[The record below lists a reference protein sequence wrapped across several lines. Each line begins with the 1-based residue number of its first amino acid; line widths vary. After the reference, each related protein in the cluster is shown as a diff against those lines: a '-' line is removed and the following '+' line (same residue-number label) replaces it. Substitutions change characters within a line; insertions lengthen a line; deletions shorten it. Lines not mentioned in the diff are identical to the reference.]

1 MRALERKLLR
11 NLWALKAQGLAIAA
25 VVAGGVAT
33 FVMSLAALDSLRL
46 TQGEFYREHRFAEV
60 FADLK
65 RAPEPLAARLREL
78 PGVATLETRVLAPVH
93 LQVDGYDQ
101 PVTGLAISIP
111 EGRQPALNRLFLR
124 TGTLPEPGRDE
135 QVVVNEAFAEAH
147 GLAPGDRLGMILNGR
162 LQGIT
167 IVGVALSPEFI
178 YQIRPGDVFPD
189 YERYAVLWTN
199 RPALASAF
207 GMDGAFNNVVLSL
220 APDRSAARVVE
231 SLDLLLAPWGGLG
244 AHGRDVQ
251 VSHRYLE
258 QELTQLE
265 AMARFVPM
273 IFLGVAAFLL
283 NVVAARLIRTQ
294 REQIAVL
301 KAFGYTDL
309 AIAGHYLVLV
319 MAIVA
324 VGAVAGVLGGIWL
337 ADALG
342 ALYQEFFRF
351 PWLRLRL
358 RPQVVIAAV
367 AIAAGASVLGALVS
381 VRAAFRLPPAEA
393 MRPAPPARYRR
404 TVVERLGI
412 GRLLSQPTR
421 IVLRNL
427 ERTPV
432 KSMLSVIGIA
442 LAVAILV
449 LSGLQEGAV
458 GRMIDV
464 QFRVAQRQDV
474 TVAFNEPV
482 SQRAVHELAAL
493 PGVRLVEGFR
503 AAPVILRNG
512 HREYRTS
519 LQGYRPDGQLF
530 RVLDR
535 QLRPIPLDEAGVMMT
550 EHLGKLL
557 DVRPGDRVQ
566 VQVLEG
572 RRAQLDV
579 PVAGLVTE
587 YVGVGAYLPQ
597 QALNRLLREGPA
609 ISGAFLAVAP
619 EALPDTPRRL
629 EAMPRVAG
637 VTLRQRTIDAVR
649 DLMRETLLVYTL
661 FVIVLAGSI
670 AFAVVYND
678 ARIAL
683 AERSHELSSLRVLGL
698 TRGEVAYVLVAELAL
713 LTLAAIPLG
722 FALGAGFGWLL
733 TRALETDLFRI
744 PFVIEP
750 SAFATAA
757 AVVIAAA
764 ALSSLMIGRNLRRLD
779 MVAALKAPE

>member
-11 NLWALKAQGLAIAA
+11 NLWSLKAQGLAIAV

-46 TQGEFYREHRFAEV
+46 TQAEFYREHRFAQV
-60 FADLK
+60 FANLK
-65 RAPEPLAARLREL
+65 RAPESLAARLREL
-78 PGVATLETRVLAPVH
+78 PGVATLETRVRAPVN

-101 PVTGLAISIP
+101 PVTGQIISIP
-111 EGRQPALNRLFLR
+111 DGAQPALNRLFLR
-124 TGTLPEPGRDE
+124 AGTLPEPGRED
-135 QVVVNEAFAEAH
+135 QVLISEAFAEAH
-147 GLAPGDRLGMILNGR
+147 RLAPGDRLGMILNGR
-162 LQGIT
+162 LQRLA

-178 YQIRPGDVFPD
+178 YQIRPGDLFPD
-189 YERYAVLWTN
+189 FRRYAVLWMN
-199 RPALASAF
+199 RPALAAAF
-207 GMDGAFNNVVLSL
+207 GMEGAFNDLVLSL
-220 APDRSAARVVE
+220 APGQAAAPVVE

-244 AHGRDVQ
+244 AHDRDLQ
-251 VSHRYLE
+251 TSHRYLE
-258 QELTQLE
+258 QELMQLE
-265 AMARFVPM
+265 GMARFVPM
-273 IFLGVAAFLL
+273 VFLGVAAFLL

-309 AIAGHYLVLV
+309 AVAAHYLMLVLAV
-319 MAIVA
+319 VA
-324 VGAVAGVLGGIWL
+324 VGAIAGVLAGIWL

-342 ALYQEFFRF
+342 GLYQEFFRF

-358 RPQVVIAAV
+358 RPQVAIAAV
-367 AIAAGASVLGALVS
+367 AIAAFAATLGALIA

-393 MRPAPPARYRR
+393 MRPAAPARYRR

-412 GRLLSQPTR
+412 GRFLSQPTR

-427 ERTPV
+427 ERQPV
-432 KSMLSVIGIA
+432 KSLLSVLGIA

-458 GRMIDV
+458 GHMVDV

-474 TVAFNEPV
+474 TVSFNEPV

-493 PGVRLVEGFR
+493 PGVRHVEGFR
-503 AAPVILRNG
+503 VAPAILRNG

-519 LQGYRPDGQLF
+519 LQGYRADGRLF
-530 RVLDR
+530 RVLDDR
-535 QLRPIPLDEAGVMMT
+535 LRPIPLDDEGVMMT
-550 EHLGKLL
+550 DYLGRLL
-557 DVRPGDRVQ
+557 DVRPGDRIQ
-566 VQVLEG
+566 VQILDG
-572 RRAQLDV
+572 RRAQFDV

-587 YVGVGAYLPQ
+587 FVGVGAYLPQ

-609 ISGAFLAVAP
+609 VSGAFLAVAP
-619 EALPDTPRRL
+619 EALHALPRRL

-637 VTLRQRTIDAVR
+637 VTLREHTVGAFRE
-649 DLMRETLLVYTL
+649 LMAETLLVYAL

-670 AFAVVYND
+670 AFAVVYNN

-683 AERSHELSSLRVLGL
+683 AERGRELSSLRVLGL
-698 TRGEVAYVLVAELAL
+698 TRGEVAYVLLGELAV
-713 LTLAAIPLG
+713 LTIAAIPLG
-722 FALGAGFGWLL
+722 FALGAGLGWLL
-733 TRALETDLFRI
+733 TRTMQTDLFRI
-744 PFVIEP
+744 PLVIEP

-757 AVVIAAA
+757 AVVIVAAT
-764 ALSSLMIGRNLRRLD
+764 LSSVMIGRNLRRLD